1 MYPSRVWD
9 ISDKDLFLEVNY
21 LIFEIELYV
30 FKFSKVSLKGLVLY
44 YYCLLAAPL
53 NIT

>member
-1 MYPSRVWD
+1 MCPSRVY

-44 YYCLLAAPL
+44 YCLLAAPL